1 MRVYE
6 FAKKIGATSAAVMK
20 MAEESHVE
28 VYSALSELEPEDVT
42 KLNQR
47 FLKTG
52 TAAVKAQ
59 TAAAAEKAQAK
70 VAKAAANR
78 VAHDKAQS
86 AALEAARKRA
96 LDAHNGLEPEL
107 PVTDVPVVAKAASAK
122 KPDAQKVEIGVS
134 LAEMPKV
141 SYQVSETDDN
151 VIDDSDDFDELD
163 ARDYLH
169 GKDLEQRPTTKGSSQ
184 KKEKEQPLKK
194 EKELAPKKEKDVQP
208 KKDQSQQ
215 PKKEQP
221 RRDQRDAGRRDQQ
234 QQQPRR
240 DQQQPRKPGVPAS
253 QGGQQQRGNN
263 NKPGVPGN
271 KPPSQRV
278 GGLRA
283 GFSSVSMKVSR
294 PQVQIGVGKPV
305 ISTGKP
311 TVSIST
317 GKPSVTIS
325 TGKPAVSISTGK
337 PSVTI
342 STGKPAAGA
351 SPAPAAAANSTISLS
366 VSTREISIRGAI
378 VVKELALKLGIR
390 PNRLIADLMGLK
402 VLATINQRVEPE
414 VATKVAQK
422 YGYKVNIEHARD
434 AANKKP
440 VLKAIDADDEI
451 PEDKPED
458 MIMRAPVVTFLGHVD
473 HGKTTLMDYIRH
485 AHVAAG
491 EAGGI
496 TQQISAYQVD
506 VQGRK
511 ITFLDT
517 PGHAAFNAMRQRGAQ
532 LTDIAV
538 IIIAADDGIM
548 PQTEEAIKF
557 ARQAGVQIMVAI
569 TKCDKPVANVQRVQQ
584 QLQKIGLTPEEWG
597 GDIVCCPV
605 SGTTG
610 QGVDNLLEM
619 MLLQADVLELT
630 ANPKRRANGY
640 VIEAEL
646 EQGFGPSATLLVTG
660 GTLKVGDAV
669 LIGEHFGKVRS
680 LIDDRGRRIKEAPP
694 STPVKC
700 TGLSGVP
707 EAGAEFRVMLDE
719 KRARTLAE
727 EAARVRKE
735 HELSQTKAVSLD
747 DLMSQMGNGEKQE
760 LSIVVKSDTQGS
772 LEAIVEALRGI
783 KSEKVSLKIIGT
795 GTGNVS
801 LTDVKS
807 AAAGK
812 AVIVGFDIG
821 CDSGVQQ
828 QARHDGVR
836 INSFRII
843 YELIDHVKKTMLDL
857 LPPEYTEKVKGHAEI
872 KAVYDIGKLGKIAGS
887 QMLDG
892 MLTASARYRILRNK
906 SKIWDGKVQTLRHF
920 KDEVKEVTG
929 QQECGICFANFEGF
943 AEGDIVECYIL
954 EELPRSL

>member
-6 FAKKIGATSAAVMK
+6 FAKQTGTTCATVMRV
-20 MAEESHVE
+20 AEENE
-28 VYSALSELEPEDVT
+28 LDVYSPLSELEAEDIE
-42 KLNQR
+42 KLSEGFHKMGVAALRAETRAVAERRRAKAAKAVAGRVAKDRAQAAELESARQR
-47 FLKTG
+47 
-52 TAAVKAQ
+52 AI
-59 TAAAAEKAQAK
+59 AAAEGRPFDCSATAVAVPEDAETPAEEAQASVSEQDMEIK
-70 VAKAAANR
+70 VT
-78 VAHDKAQS
+78 
-86 AALEAARKRA
+86 
-96 LDAHNGLEPEL
+96 L
-107 PVTDVPVVAKAASAK
+107 PD
-122 KPDAQKVEIGVS
+122 
-134 LAEMPKV
+134 LPKV
-141 SYQVSETDDN
+141 SIEVTGSDDDGEGGVSEDG
-151 VIDDSDDFDELD
+151 SDDAEDEADAAADDEEDEEEED
-163 ARDYLH
+163 ARDYLRGSDLRRH
-169 GKDLEQRPTTKGSSQ
+169 SDGKAQSSMKHQQAQQQKNAQPQKGSSGRNAQ
-184 KKEKEQPLKK
+184 SKKLGKASATTAREAAPVAKPA
-194 EKELAPKKEKDVQP
+194 APKKTVIAVAP
-208 KKDQSQQ
+208 
-215 PKKEQP
+215 PP
-221 RRDQRDAGRRDQQ
+221 QR
-234 QQQPRR
+234 
-240 DQQQPRKPGVPAS
+240 PAS
-253 QGGQQQRGNN
+253 T
-263 NKPGVPGN
+263 
-271 KPPSQRV
+271 RV
-278 GGLRA
+278 GGTRA
-283 GFSSVSMKVSR
+283 GFSSVSMRVSR
-294 PQVQIGVGKPV
+294 PTAPITIGIGV
-305 ISTGKP
+305 
-311 TVSIST
+311 
-317 GKPSVTIS
+317 
-325 TGKPAVSISTGK
+325 
-337 PSVTI
+337 
-342 STGKPAAGA
+342 
-351 SPAPAAAANSTISLS
+351 SPAQPPPPPPKPTISLS
-366 VSTREISIRGAI
+366 VNTREISVRGAI

-402 VLATINQRVEPE
+402 ILASINQRVEPD
-414 VATKVAQK
+414 VAAKVAQK
-422 YGYKVNIEHARD
+422 YGYKVNVEHARD

-451 PEDKPED
+451 PQDLPEQMKP
-458 MIMRAPVVTFLGHVD
+458 RPPVVTFLGHVD

-569 TKCDKPVANVQRVQQ
+569 TKCDKPTANAQRVKQM
-584 QLQKIGLTPEEWG
+584 LQKAGLTPEEWG
-597 GDIVCCPV
+597 GDIVCCEV
-605 SGTTG
+605 SGATG
-610 QGVDNLLEM
+610 QGVPNLLDM
-619 MLLQADVLELT
+619 ILLQADVLELT
-630 ANPKRRANGY
+630 ANPDRRANGY

-646 EQGFGPSATLLVTG
+646 EQGFGPTATLLVKG
-660 GTLKVGDAV
+660 GTLKVGDAI

-680 LIDDRGRRIKEAPP
+680 LIDDRGRRVKEVGP

-700 TGLSGVP
+700 KGLSGVP
-707 EAGAEFRVMLDE
+707 EAGSEFRVMLDE

-727 EAARVRKE
+727 DAARARKE
-735 HELSQTKAVSLD
+735 QELSTSKAISLD
-747 DLMSQMGNGEKQE
+747 MLMSQMNAADKHE
-760 LSIVVKSDTQGS
+760 LSVVVKSDTQGS

-812 AVIVGFDIG
+812 AVIIGFDIG

-843 YELIDHVKKTMLDL
+843 YELIDHVKKSMLDL
-857 LPPEYTEKVKGHAEI
+857 LPPEYKELVKGHAVV
-872 KAVYDIGKLGKIAGS
+872 KAVYDIGKIGKIAGS
-887 QMLDG
+887 QMQDG
-892 MLTASARYRILRNK
+892 SLLASARYRIIRK
-906 SKIWDGKVQTLRHF
+906 GEKVWDGKVQSLRHF

-929 QQECGICFANFEGF
+929 QQECGVNFQNYEDFAV
-943 AEGDIVECYIL
+943 GDVIECYAL

>member
-6 FAKKIGATSAAVMK
+6 YAKKAGATCAAVMR
-20 MAEESHVE
+20 MAEEAEVE
-28 VYSALSELEPEDVT
+28 VYSPLSQLEAEDVAA
-42 KLNQR
+42 LNR
-47 FLKTG
+47 RLREVG
-52 TAAVKAQ
+52 AAAIAAE
-59 TAAAAEKAQAK
+59 TAAAAEKARAK
-70 VAKAAANR
+70 SEKARAAR
-78 VAHDKAQS
+78 VARDKVQAE
-86 AALEAARKRA
+86 ALEAARQRA
-96 LDAHNGLEPEL
+96 IAAHKGLAPAL
-107 PVTDVPVVAKAASAK
+107 PVQAMTVAPAPKPAPAPAPVPAPAKPKAEG
-122 KPDAQKVEIGVS
+122 PKVEIGVS
-134 LAEMPKV
+134 LPELPKV
-141 SYQVSETDDN
+141 SIQVSEEEDAG
-151 VIDDSDDFDELD
+151 VRSDFDDDDVEVEVE
-163 ARDYLH
+163 ASDYLH
-169 GKDLEQRPTTKGSSQ
+169 GKDLARPAAKGASA
-184 KKEKEQPLKK
+184 KKEAAAKK
-194 EKELAPKKEKDVQP
+194 DAPKKEAPAARKVETPAKKPAAPVPPP
-208 KKDQSQQ
+208 K
-215 PKKEQP
+215 PAAP
-221 RRDQRDAGRRDQQ
+221 
-234 QQQPRR
+234 
-240 DQQQPRKPGVPAS
+240 VP
-253 QGGQQQRGNN
+253 
-263 NKPGVPGN
+263 
-271 KPPSQRV
+271 PPPPPRV

-294 PQVQIGVGKPV
+294 PQPQIVAGKPV
-305 ISTGKP
+305 IS
-311 TVSIST
+311 
-317 GKPSVTIS
+317 
-325 TGKPAVSISTGK
+325 
-337 PSVTI
+337 
-342 STGKPAAGA
+342 AA
-351 SPAPAAAANSTISLS
+351 PAPAVPPKPTISLS
-366 VSTREISIRGAI
+366 VSTREISIRGA
-378 VVKELALKLGIR
+378 VVVRELALKLGVR

-402 VLATINQRVEPE
+402 ILASINQRVEPD

-422 YGYKVNIEHARD
+422 YGFKVNIEHARD

-440 VLKAIDADDEI
+440 VLKAVDADDEI

-458 MIMRAPVVTFLGHVD
+458 MQMRAPVVTFLGHVD

-569 TKCDKPVANVQRVQQ
+569 TKCDKPTANVQRVKQ
-584 QLQKIGLTPEEWG
+584 QLQKINLTPEEWG
-597 GDIVCCPV
+597 GDIVCCEV
-605 SGTTG
+605 SGVSG

-660 GTLKVGDAV
+660 GTLKVGDAI

-680 LIDDRGRRIKEAPP
+680 LIDDRGRRIKEAAP

-727 EAARVRKE
+727 ESARARKE
-735 HELSQTKAVSLD
+735 QELSQTKAFSLD
-747 DLMSQMGNGEKQE
+747 ALMSQMSAGDKRE
-760 LSIVVKSDTQGS
+760 LNVVVKSETQGS

-783 KSEKVSLKIIGT
+783 KSEKVTLKIIGT

-821 CDSGVQQ
+821 CDAGVQQ

-836 INSFRII
+836 ISSFRII
-843 YELIDHVKKTMLDL
+843 YELIDHVKTSMLDL
-857 LPPEYTEKVKGHAEI
+857 LPPEFTEKVKGHAEI
-872 KAVYDIGKLGKIAGS
+872 KAIYDIGKLGRIAGS
-887 QMLDG
+887 QMRDG
-892 MLTASARYRILRNK
+892 MLVASARFRILRGSAK
-906 SKIWDGKVQTLRHF
+906 VWEGKVQTLRHF

-929 QQECGICFANFEGF
+929 QQECGICFQNFEDF
-943 AEGDIVECYIL
+943 AEGDIVECFVL